1 MSGIP
6 NDSSLQ
12 EIEAGNEE
20 LEDEPLH
27 NEDKLLSLSSWANV
41 ISWIAL
47 SGYVLA
53 FLGRVVTAFQGVPQ
67 DTVVIQEPSFFI
79 VTMQFN
85 FWVNSLFLLITGTTY
100 FLILQAVSQGILMLI
115 EMKEDRHK

>member
-6 NDSSLQ
+6 NDSS
-12 EIEAGNEE
+12 E

-27 NEDKLLSLSSWANV
+27 NEHKLLSISSWANI

-47 SGYVLA
+47 SSYILA
-53 FLGRVVTAFQGVPQ
+53 FLARLVTAFQGSPQ
-67 DTVVIQEPSFFI
+67 DNVVIQEPSFFI

-85 FWVNSLFLLITGTTY
+85 FWVNSLFLLITGATY
-100 FLILQAVSQGILMLI
+100 FLILQAVSQGILMLMDI
-115 EMKEDRHK
+115 EEDKHK

>member
-6 NDSSLQ
+6 NDSS
-12 EIEAGNEE
+12 E

-27 NEDKLLSLSSWANV
+27 NEDKLFSISSWANI
-41 ISWIAL
+41 ISWVAL
-47 SGYVLA
+47 SGYILA
-53 FLGRVVTAFQGVPQ
+53 FLGRVVTAFQGAPQ

-79 VTMQFN
+79 VTTQFN

-100 FLILQAVSQGILMLI
+100 FLILQAVSQGILMLMDI
-115 EMKEDRHK
+115 EEDGRK